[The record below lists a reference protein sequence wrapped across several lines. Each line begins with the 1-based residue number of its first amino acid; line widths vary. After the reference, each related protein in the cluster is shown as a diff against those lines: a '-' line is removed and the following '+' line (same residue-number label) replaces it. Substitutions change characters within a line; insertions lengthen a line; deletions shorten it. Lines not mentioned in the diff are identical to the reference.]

1 MAHPLMACHA
11 KGSSLAHHLFMT
23 TRDTVKSRLKNGE
36 PAIGTWLNS
45 GSSII
50 GELMAQTGM
59 DFITVDAEHSAVD
72 LVETQKIFQAI
83 RSGNPNTET
92 FVRLHGV
99 DYSLTKRYLDSGATG
114 IIGPLVNTAAQARML
129 VEACKY
135 PPLGKRGVGFCRANE
150 YGLKVEEHFRN
161 ANDEILLAVQIEDIE
176 AVNNIDE
183 ILSVEGIDAAF
194 IGPYDLSASMGIT
207 AQFENP
213 EFISAR
219 ERILKSCSRN
229 NIVPGIHIVDP
240 NPKEAKER
248 IKEGFNLL
256 AYSLDITMIQKAC
269 LTGLSYL
276 R

>member
-1 MAHPLMACHA
+1 MACHA
-11 KGSSLAHHLFMT
+11 KHSTLAHLLLMT
-23 TRDTVKSRLKNGE
+23 TRETVRSRLKNGQ

-45 GSSII
+45 GSAAI

-114 IIGPLVNTAAQARML
+114 IIGPLVNTAEQAQLL

-135 PPLGKRGVGFCRANE
+135 PPLGKRGVGFCRANQ
-150 YGLKVEEHFRN
+150 YGLKVEEHFRT

-176 AVNNIDE
+176 AVANIDE

-194 IGPYDLSASMGIT
+194 IGPYDLSASMGLT
-207 AQFENP
+207 AQFEHP
-213 EFISAR
+213 EFITAR
-219 ERILKSCSRN
+219 ERILASCAKN
-229 NIVPGIHIVDP
+229 NVIPGIHIVEPDP
-240 NPKEAKER
+240 EEAKER
-248 IKEGFNLL
+248 IKSGFNLL

-269 LTGLSYL
+269 LHGLS
-276 R
+276 RIR